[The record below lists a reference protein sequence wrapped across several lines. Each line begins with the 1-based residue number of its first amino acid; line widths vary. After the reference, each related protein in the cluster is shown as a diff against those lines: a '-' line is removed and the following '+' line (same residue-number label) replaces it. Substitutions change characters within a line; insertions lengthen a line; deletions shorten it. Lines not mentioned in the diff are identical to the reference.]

1 MVKSVAPTLAFVS
14 AVSGIFTRSI
24 WSLPV
29 PKNRSDPTVG
39 VVGLLVGVEAGVVSG
54 ADVSG
59 VDVAGGALVG
69 ATLES
74 AETCEDGSVL
84 SETPALMQA
93 TPTAATTPDSI
104 RLPARPRRR

>member
-1 MVKSVAPTLAFVS
+1 MFALVS

-24 WSLPV
+24 WSVPV
-29 PKNRSDPTVG
+29 PKNRSEPPVG
-39 VVGLLVGVEAGVVSG
+39 VGGVLVGVDVGEVSGAG

-74 AETCEDGSVL
+74 AETCEDGSEL

-93 TPTAATTPDSI
+93 TPTTAAIPESM
-104 RLPARPRRR
+104 RLRVWLPRRR